1 MIDINRQVSEIQ
13 KKKKRFMVGDEA
25 TVAKHSLMKQDWLC
39 QDFILPIYIYLLIYS
54 FLFNFIAIRIYFKAV
69 YIFVGD

>member
-1 MIDINRQVSEIQ
+1 MA
-13 KKKKRFMVGDEA
+13 GDEA

-69 YIFVGD
+69 YIFEGDWKMCQHFCR